1 MSTLVLD
8 QNVPVFPVKET
19 PPELRQLTS
28 RQIADT
34 YYGGKAMDES
44 KGYKIYTD
52 DTALSGDIKE
62 VTVYKSRHSKK
73 IGNMDVVLFASKNGA
88 FLLQRYMEA
97 LPQSNELIL
106 FIETDIGNLKNNVV
120 RAKAG
125 AGLTKPGSGEF
136 AEILNFTREYQGMI
150 PQEELRELINKGIYK
165 NKTDIVNWLLSIK
178 DTVVRE
184 FFNYFTKGIL
194 TEAEV
199 FFKALSN
206 DISKFKIEE
215 TGWNPNP
222 KEGEYD
228 PTFIPQIL
236 SDEIKKYYQ
245 HEAEGGA
252 YTNLEGQKKVTAEIV
267 ERLFGKID
275 GIRANLTGPLS
286 NAGKFLPDFVLK
298 KFSQVFDWF
307 FKQLDQLRKF
317 LGDPVTGLLGIAY
330 QGVQTA
336 NAFLCGIYNSLVDVI
351 AGIFSLIEFIFKAVA
366 AMQNI
371 GENKIIYGEMLLEL
385 MEDFIEGVMSFDY
398 VEFFKQ
404 SIAFQI
410 YTIKG
415 VINKATR
422 LTLSQVAYYYGY
434 ITGIIIDIVVEA
446 LLTGG
451 TATVAKLAKSVE
463 SFILSPLEK
472 ISQAIAKSVNFTKDV
487 LTRAVEFFSLLIREF
502 KKGVK
507 NIFQKLEKLLNEIF
521 GFGEDVADHALT
533 PAERRVKE
541 RQKAKA
547 RRLAAKL
554 GLISPELKIL
564 LKDKNFSEIYWDLSN
579 GKVKR
584 AFGNLLNYEEEAVLR
599 FYTTNRGY
607 KNFNKALRGEI
618 KMTGFYSTQEK
629 LMNEA
634 LEKLP
639 VYESESLLYRIEN
652 LTDVQINEYYKVGKE
667 ITNKHFTSSS
677 YDLFSI
683 GEAMRKRKFTVLIRI
698 ESKNGKLIEAISTL
712 KDEAEVIFKSNTT
725 FYVDKFTENINPL
738 DPFGSKIKT
747 IIIKEK

>member
-19 PPELRQLTS
+19 PSELRQLTS

-52 DTALSGDIKE
+52 DPALSGDIKDL
-62 VTVYKSRHSKK
+62 TVYKSRHSKK

-125 AGLTKPGSGEF
+125 AALTKPGSGEF
-136 AEILNFTREYQGMI
+136 AEILNFTREYQGII

-165 NKTDIVNWLLSIK
+165 NKTDIVNWLISIK

-184 FFNYFTKGIL
+184 FFNFFTKGIL
-194 TEAEV
+194 TQAED
-199 FFKALSN
+199 FFRALSN

-222 KEGEYD
+222 KEGQYD

-236 SDEIKKYYQ
+236 SEKIKKYYQ

-252 YTNLEGQKKVTAEIV
+252 YANLEGQKKVTAEIV
-267 ERLFGKID
+267 DHLFGKID

-286 NAGKFLPDFVLK
+286 NAGKFLPDFVLE

-317 LGDPVTGLLGIAY
+317 LGDPVTGLLAIAY

-410 YTIKG
+410 NTIKG
-415 VINKATR
+415 VIDKATR

-463 SFILSPLEK
+463 SFILNPLEK
-472 ISQAIAKSVNFTKDV
+472 ISQAIVKSVNFTKDV
-487 LTRAVEFFSLLIREF
+487 LTTAVEFFSLLIREF

-507 NIFQKLEKLLNEIF
+507 NIFQKLEKFLNEIF
-521 GFGEDVADHALT
+521 GLGDEVADSALT

-541 RQKAKA
+541 KEE
-547 RRLAAKL
+547 RRLRKL
-554 GLISPELKIL
+554 DENNNLSKRRQERRLRSQRFKTINEKKIKLYRVQGGEVPNASRYRFLKKWNEIIIEGNERLYVTFKDEDRVLEFWIKRGDKAEIFTADISETFFNKLINDAVKQSRGKEFPNRPQFGDATKT
-564 LKDKNFSEIYWDLSN
+564 NFSLGIPSNYFKELLDNMSNIEIL
-579 GKVKR
+579 
-584 AFGNLLNYEEEAVLR
+584 
-599 FYTTNRGY
+599 
-607 KNFNKALRGEI
+607 
-618 KMTGFYSTQEK
+618 K
-629 LMNEA
+629 LE
-634 LEKLP
+634 
-639 VYESESLLYRIEN
+639 
-652 LTDVQINEYYKVGKE
+652 
-667 ITNKHFTSSS
+667 
-677 YDLFSI
+677 
-683 GEAMRKRKFTVLIRI
+683 
-698 ESKNGKLIEAISTL
+698 
-712 KDEAEVIFKSNTT
+712 
-725 FYVDKFTENINPL
+725 
-738 DPFGSKIKT
+738 
-747 IIIKEK
+747 

>member
-44 KGYKIYTD
+44 KRYKIYTD
-52 DTALSGDIKE
+52 DPALSGDIKDL
-62 VTVYKSRHSKK
+62 TVYKSRHSKK

-125 AGLTKPGSGEF
+125 AALTKPGSGEF

-165 NKTDIVNWLLSIK
+165 NKTDIVNWLISIK

-194 TEAEV
+194 TQAEV
-199 FFKALSN
+199 FFRALSN

-222 KEGEYD
+222 KEGQYD
-228 PTFIPQIL
+228 PIFIPQIL
-236 SDEIKKYYQ
+236 SDKIKKYYQ

-252 YTNLEGQKKVTAEIV
+252 YANLEGQKKVTAEIV
-267 ERLFGKID
+267 DHLFGKID
-275 GIRANLTGPLS
+275 GIRANLTVPLS
-286 NAGKFLPDFVLK
+286 NAGKFLPDFVLE

-398 VEFFKQ
+398 VEFFKR

-410 YTIKG
+410 NTIKG
-415 VINKATR
+415 VINKATS

-451 TATVAKLAKSVE
+451 TAKVAKLAKSVE
-463 SFILSPLEK
+463 SFILNPLEK
-472 ISQAIAKSVNFTKDV
+472 ISQAIVKSVNFTKDV
-487 LTRAVEFFSLLIREF
+487 LTKAVEFFSLLIREF

-521 GFGEDVADHALT
+521 GFGDEVVDSAST
-533 PAERRVKE
+533 SAERRVKE
-541 RQKAKA
+541 RQKVQQKRIEEKRNESERKKLERENKKKRIEIFSKIRGVPINKKLLKELQEEF
-547 RRLAAKL
+547 RRLGGEMVYSEESFQYIASREKVYNEQIEALTFNESTIFLNKDVTTSAVYEELIHAKQFREGRYNNWVKEYNNIIAENLMEKEAAEELLEKAAQWKL
-554 GLISPELKIL
+554 PKNEIELIKERLEFFKNELKIL
-564 LKDKNFSEIYWDLSN
+564 GY
-579 GKVKR
+579 GK
-584 AFGNLLNYEEEAVLR
+584 
-599 FYTTNRGY
+599 
-607 KNFNKALRGEI
+607 
-618 KMTGFYSTQEK
+618 
-629 LMNEA
+629 
-634 LEKLP
+634 
-639 VYESESLLYRIEN
+639 
-652 LTDVQINEYYKVGKE
+652 
-667 ITNKHFTSSS
+667 
-677 YDLFSI
+677 
-683 GEAMRKRKFTVLIRI
+683 
-698 ESKNGKLIEAISTL
+698 
-712 KDEAEVIFKSNTT
+712 
-725 FYVDKFTENINPL
+725 
-738 DPFGSKIKT
+738 
-747 IIIKEK
+747 

>member
-19 PPELRQLTS
+19 PSELRQLTS

-52 DTALSGDIKE
+52 DPALSGDIKDL
-62 VTVYKSRHSKK
+62 TVYKSRHSKK

-125 AGLTKPGSGEF
+125 AALTKPGSGEF

-165 NKTDIVNWLLSIK
+165 NKTDIVNWLISIK

-194 TEAEV
+194 TQAEV
-199 FFKALSN
+199 FFRALSN

-222 KEGEYD
+222 KEGQYD
-228 PTFIPQIL
+228 PIFIPQIL
-236 SDEIKKYYQ
+236 SDKIKKYYQ

-252 YTNLEGQKKVTAEIV
+252 YANLEGQKKVTAEIV
-267 ERLFGKID
+267 DHLFGKID
-275 GIRANLTGPLS
+275 GIRANLTVPLS
-286 NAGKFLPDFVLK
+286 NAGKFLPDFVLE

-398 VEFFKQ
+398 VEFFKR

-410 YTIKG
+410 NTIKG
-415 VINKATR
+415 VINKATS

-463 SFILSPLEK
+463 SFILNPLEK
-472 ISQAIAKSVNFTKDV
+472 ISQAIVKSVNFTKDV
-487 LTRAVEFFSLLIREF
+487 LTKAVEFFSLLIREF

-521 GFGEDVADHALT
+521 GFGDEVVDSAST
-533 PAERRVKE
+533 SAERRVKE
-541 RQKAKA
+541 RQKVQQKRIEEKRNESERKKLERENKKKRIEIFSKIRGVPINKKLLKELQEEF
-547 RRLAAKL
+547 RRLGGEMVYSEESFQYIASREKVYNEQIEALTFNESTIFLNKDVTTSAVYEELIHAKQFREGRYNNWVKEYNNIIAENLMEKEAAEELLEKAAQWKL
-554 GLISPELKIL
+554 PKNEIELIKERLEFFKNELKIL
-564 LKDKNFSEIYWDLSN
+564 GY
-579 GKVKR
+579 GK
-584 AFGNLLNYEEEAVLR
+584 
-599 FYTTNRGY
+599 
-607 KNFNKALRGEI
+607 
-618 KMTGFYSTQEK
+618 
-629 LMNEA
+629 
-634 LEKLP
+634 
-639 VYESESLLYRIEN
+639 
-652 LTDVQINEYYKVGKE
+652 
-667 ITNKHFTSSS
+667 
-677 YDLFSI
+677 
-683 GEAMRKRKFTVLIRI
+683 
-698 ESKNGKLIEAISTL
+698 
-712 KDEAEVIFKSNTT
+712 
-725 FYVDKFTENINPL
+725 
-738 DPFGSKIKT
+738 
-747 IIIKEK
+747 

>member
-19 PPELRQLTS
+19 PSELRQLTS

-52 DTALSGDIKE
+52 DPALSGDIKDL
-62 VTVYKSRHSKK
+62 TVYKSRHSKK

-125 AGLTKPGSGEF
+125 AGLTKPGGGEF

-165 NKTDIVNWLLSIK
+165 NKTDIVNWLISIK

-194 TEAEV
+194 TQAED
-199 FFKALSN
+199 FFRALSN

-222 KEGEYD
+222 KEEQYD

-236 SDEIKKYYQ
+236 SDKIKKYYQ

-252 YTNLEGQKKVTAEIV
+252 YANLEGQKKVTAEIV
-267 ERLFGKID
+267 DRLFGKID
-275 GIRANLTGPLS
+275 GIRANLTVPLS
-286 NAGKFLPDFVLK
+286 NAGKFLPDFVLE

-398 VEFFKQ
+398 VEFFKR

-410 YTIKG
+410 NTIKG
-415 VINKATR
+415 VINKATS

-463 SFILSPLEK
+463 SFILNPLEK
-472 ISQAIAKSVNFTKDV
+472 ISQAIVKSVNFTKDV
-487 LTRAVEFFSLLIREF
+487 LTKAVEFFSLLIREF

-521 GFGEDVADHALT
+521 GFGDEVVDSAST
-533 PAERRVKE
+533 SAERRVKE
-541 RQKAKA
+541 RQKVQQKRIEEKRNESERKKLERENKKKRIEIFSKIRGVPINKKLLKELQEEF
-547 RRLAAKL
+547 RRLGGEMVYSEESFQYIASREKVYNEQIEALTFNESTIFLNKDVTTSAVYEELIHAKQFREGRYNNWVKEYNNIIAENLMEKEAAEELLEKAAQWKL
-554 GLISPELKIL
+554 PKNEIELIKERLEFFKNELKIL
-564 LKDKNFSEIYWDLSN
+564 GY
-579 GKVKR
+579 GK
-584 AFGNLLNYEEEAVLR
+584 
-599 FYTTNRGY
+599 
-607 KNFNKALRGEI
+607 
-618 KMTGFYSTQEK
+618 
-629 LMNEA
+629 
-634 LEKLP
+634 
-639 VYESESLLYRIEN
+639 
-652 LTDVQINEYYKVGKE
+652 
-667 ITNKHFTSSS
+667 
-677 YDLFSI
+677 
-683 GEAMRKRKFTVLIRI
+683 
-698 ESKNGKLIEAISTL
+698 
-712 KDEAEVIFKSNTT
+712 
-725 FYVDKFTENINPL
+725 
-738 DPFGSKIKT
+738 
-747 IIIKEK
+747 

>member
-19 PPELRQLTS
+19 PSELRQLTS

-52 DTALSGDIKE
+52 DPVLSGDIKDL
-62 VTVYKSRHSKK
+62 TVYKSRHSKK

-165 NKTDIVNWLLSIK
+165 NKTDIVNWLISIK

-194 TEAEV
+194 TQAED
-199 FFKALSN
+199 FFRALSN

-222 KEGEYD
+222 KEGQYD

-236 SDEIKKYYQ
+236 SDKIKKYYQ

-252 YTNLEGQKKVTAEIV
+252 YANLEGQKKVTAEIV
-267 ERLFGKID
+267 DRLFGKID
-275 GIRANLTGPLS
+275 GIRANLTVPLS
-286 NAGKFLPDFVLK
+286 NAGKFLPNFVLE
-298 KFSQVFDWF
+298 KFSHVFDWF

-330 QGVQTA
+330 QGVQAA

-398 VEFFKQ
+398 VEFF
-404 SIAFQI
+404 
-410 YTIKG
+410 
-415 VINKATR
+415 
-422 LTLSQVAYYYGY
+422 
-434 ITGIIIDIVVEA
+434 
-446 LLTGG
+446 
-451 TATVAKLAKSVE
+451 
-463 SFILSPLEK
+463 
-472 ISQAIAKSVNFTKDV
+472 
-487 LTRAVEFFSLLIREF
+487 
-502 KKGVK
+502 
-507 NIFQKLEKLLNEIF
+507 
-521 GFGEDVADHALT
+521 
-533 PAERRVKE
+533 
-541 RQKAKA
+541 
-547 RRLAAKL
+547 
-554 GLISPELKIL
+554 
-564 LKDKNFSEIYWDLSN
+564 
-579 GKVKR
+579 
-584 AFGNLLNYEEEAVLR
+584 
-599 FYTTNRGY
+599 
-607 KNFNKALRGEI
+607 
-618 KMTGFYSTQEK
+618 
-629 LMNEA
+629 
-634 LEKLP
+634 
-639 VYESESLLYRIEN
+639 
-652 LTDVQINEYYKVGKE
+652 
-667 ITNKHFTSSS
+667 
-677 YDLFSI
+677 
-683 GEAMRKRKFTVLIRI
+683 
-698 ESKNGKLIEAISTL
+698 
-712 KDEAEVIFKSNTT
+712 
-725 FYVDKFTENINPL
+725 
-738 DPFGSKIKT
+738 
-747 IIIKEK
+747 

>member
-19 PPELRQLTS
+19 PSELRQLTS

-52 DTALSGDIKE
+52 DPALSGDIKDL
-62 VTVYKSRHSKK
+62 TVYKSRHSKK

-125 AGLTKPGSGEF
+125 AALTKPGSGEF
-136 AEILNFTREYQGMI
+136 AEILNFTREYQGII

-165 NKTDIVNWLLSIK
+165 NKTDIVNWLISIK

-184 FFNYFTKGIL
+184 FFNFFTKGIL
-194 TEAEV
+194 TQAED
-199 FFKALSN
+199 FFRALSN

-222 KEGEYD
+222 KEGQYD

-236 SDEIKKYYQ
+236 SDKIKKYYQ

-252 YTNLEGQKKVTAEIV
+252 YANLEGQKKVTAEIV
-267 ERLFGKID
+267 DRLFGKID
-275 GIRANLTGPLS
+275 GIRANLTVPLS
-286 NAGKFLPDFVLK
+286 NAGKFLPNFVLE

-410 YTIKG
+410 NTIKG
-415 VINKATR
+415 VINKATS

-463 SFILSPLEK
+463 SFILNPLEK
-472 ISQAIAKSVNFTKDV
+472 ISQAIVKSVNFTKDL

-521 GFGEDVADHALT
+521 GFGDEVADHAST

-547 RRLAAKL
+547 SEKELAALSNRLKKH
-554 GLISPELKIL
+554 LKIL
-564 LKDKNFSEIYWDLSN
+564 EKMADEALLWNTKKRPKACAFLEGKGKSIFNYSFKQKLPAGKFPKDLHPLVSDWVEDMWKLHKEGKIKLPEHHGKCAEVLNISDWLKSIDPK
-579 GKVKR
+579 GKMTI
-584 AFGNLLNYEEEAVLR
+584 EEARDLFDGVVSH
-599 FYTTNRGY
+599 
-607 KNFNKALRGEI
+607 A
-618 KMTGFYSTQEK
+618 
-629 LMNEA
+629 
-634 LEKLP
+634 
-639 VYESESLLYRIEN
+639 
-652 LTDVQINEYYKVGKE
+652 KE
-667 ITNKHFTSSS
+667 IGDVKQKGTVIAKHQDYKKACNSC
-677 YDLFSI
+677 
-683 GEAMRKRKFTVLIRI
+683 
-698 ESKNGKLIEAISTL
+698 
-712 KDEAEVIFKSNTT
+712 
-725 FYVDKFTENINPL
+725 L
-738 DPFGSKIKT
+738 DILHHFN
-747 IIIKEK
+747 IKEYKINKL

>member
-52 DTALSGDIKE
+52 DPALSGDIKDL
-62 VTVYKSRHSKK
+62 TVYKSRHSKK

-125 AGLTKPGSGEF
+125 AALTKPGSGEF

-165 NKTDIVNWLLSIK
+165 NKTDIVNWLISIK

-194 TEAEV
+194 TQAED
-199 FFKALSN
+199 FFRALSN

-222 KEGEYD
+222 KEGQYD
-228 PTFIPQIL
+228 PIFIPQIL
-236 SDEIKKYYQ
+236 SDKIKKYYQ

-252 YTNLEGQKKVTAEIV
+252 YANLEGQKKVTAEIV
-267 ERLFGKID
+267 DHLFGKID

-286 NAGKFLPDFVLK
+286 NAGKFLPDFVLE

-410 YTIKG
+410 NTIKG

-463 SFILSPLEK
+463 SFILNPLEK
-472 ISQAIAKSVNFTKDV
+472 ISQAIVKSVNFTKDV
-487 LTRAVEFFSLLIREF
+487 LTKAVEFFSLLIREF

-521 GFGEDVADHALT
+521 GFGDEVVDSAST
-533 PAERRVKE
+533 SAERRVKE
-541 RQKAKA
+541 RQKVQQKRIEEKRNESERKKLERENKKKRIEIFSKIRGVPINKKLLKELQEEF
-547 RRLAAKL
+547 RRLGGEMVYSEESFQYIASREKVYNEQIEALTFNESTIFLNKDVTTSAVYEELIHAKQFREGRYNNWVKEYNNIIAENLMEKEAAEELLEKAAQWKL
-554 GLISPELKIL
+554 PKNEIELIKERLEFFKNELKIL
-564 LKDKNFSEIYWDLSN
+564 GY
-579 GKVKR
+579 GK
-584 AFGNLLNYEEEAVLR
+584 
-599 FYTTNRGY
+599 
-607 KNFNKALRGEI
+607 
-618 KMTGFYSTQEK
+618 
-629 LMNEA
+629 
-634 LEKLP
+634 
-639 VYESESLLYRIEN
+639 
-652 LTDVQINEYYKVGKE
+652 
-667 ITNKHFTSSS
+667 
-677 YDLFSI
+677 
-683 GEAMRKRKFTVLIRI
+683 
-698 ESKNGKLIEAISTL
+698 
-712 KDEAEVIFKSNTT
+712 
-725 FYVDKFTENINPL
+725 
-738 DPFGSKIKT
+738 
-747 IIIKEK
+747 

>member
-52 DTALSGDIKE
+52 DPALSGDIKDL
-62 VTVYKSRHSKK
+62 TVYKSRHSKK

-125 AGLTKPGSGEF
+125 AALTKPGSGEF

-165 NKTDIVNWLLSIK
+165 NKTDIVNWLISIK

-194 TEAEV
+194 TQAEV
-199 FFKALSN
+199 FFRALSN

-236 SDEIKKYYQ
+236 SDKIKKYYQ

-252 YTNLEGQKKVTAEIV
+252 YANLEGQKKVTAEIV
-267 ERLFGKID
+267 DHLFGKID
-275 GIRANLTGPLS
+275 GIRANLTVPLS
-286 NAGKFLPDFVLK
+286 NAGKFLPDFVLE

-336 NAFLCGIYNSLVDVI
+336 NAFLCGIYNSLVDLI

-410 YTIKG
+410 KTIKG
-415 VINKATR
+415 VINKATH

-463 SFILSPLEK
+463 SFILNPLEK
-472 ISQAIAKSVNFTKDV
+472 ISQAIVKSVNFTKDV

-521 GFGEDVADHALT
+521 GFGDEVVDSAST
-533 PAERRVKE
+533 PAERRVKKKQAEQARSLELKSRRQEIKKLNVE
-541 RQKAKA
+541 RRKRIEKFW
-547 RRLAAKL
+547 KD
-554 GLISPELKIL
+554 GYDPDPTFSIWGPGKISHPELWKSIIDDLMSKGCEIKISE
-564 LKDKNFSEIYWDLSN
+564 KNLTYGASAIKGKSGVLSLTNDASITALQHEAKHFLDDLTRGFPSN
-579 GKVKR
+579 SYYMQNPKELWQMEYNAYMV
-584 AFGNLLNYEEEAVLR
+584 
-599 FYTTNRGY
+599 
-607 KNFNKALRGEI
+607 EI
-618 KMTGFYSTQEK
+618 KM
-629 LMNEA
+629 L
-634 LEKLP
+634 
-639 VYESESLLYRIEN
+639 R
-652 LTDVQINEYYKVGKE
+652 
-667 ITNKHFTSSS
+667 
-677 YDLFSI
+677 
-683 GEAMRKRKFTVLIRI
+683 
-698 ESKNGKLIEAISTL
+698 ESKEFDIAKKLLENALNEKKYIE
-712 KDEAEVIFKSNTT
+712 D
-725 FYVDKFTENINPL
+725 FYNVKL
-738 DPFGSKIKT
+738 
-747 IIIKEK
+747 

>member
-52 DTALSGDIKE
+52 DPALSGDIKDL
-62 VTVYKSRHSKK
+62 TVYKSRHSKK

-125 AGLTKPGSGEF
+125 AALTKPGSGEF

-165 NKTDIVNWLLSIK
+165 NKTDIVNWLISIK

-194 TEAEV
+194 TQAED
-199 FFKALSN
+199 FFRALSN

-222 KEGEYD
+222 KEGQYD

-236 SDEIKKYYQ
+236 SEKIKKYYQ

-252 YTNLEGQKKVTAEIV
+252 YANLEGQKKVTAEIV
-267 ERLFGKID
+267 DHLFGKID
-275 GIRANLTGPLS
+275 GIRANLTEPLS
-286 NAGKFLPDFVLK
+286 NAGKFLPDFVLE

-410 YTIKG
+410 NTIKG

-463 SFILSPLEK
+463 SFVLNPLEK
-472 ISQAIAKSVNFTKDV
+472 ISQAIVKSVNFTKDV

-507 NIFQKLEKLLNEIF
+507 NIFQKLEKILNEIF
-521 GFGEDVADHALT
+521 GFGDEVVDSAST

-541 RQKAKA
+541 QQKAQAERVEEKRNRPERKRQEKA
-547 RRLAAKL
+547 NRKKAGKDIGN
-554 GLISPELKIL
+554 GLVEGHYSKRPFNPDKAGGFIL
-564 LKDKNFSEIYWDLSN
+564 DLSWEN
-579 GKVKR
+579 AEITKDGIDIVKKHLDRFEDVVANRKMIKRLEDIETGKLEITDWDK
-584 AFGNLLNYEEEAVLR
+584 R
-599 FYTTNRGY
+599 FYTHEKREYERYRDLGY
-607 KNFNKALRGEI
+607 
-618 KMTGFYSTQEK
+618 
-629 LMNEA
+629 
-634 LEKLP
+634 
-639 VYESESLLYRIEN
+639 
-652 LTDVQINEYYKVGKE
+652 
-667 ITNKHFTSSS
+667 
-677 YDLFSI
+677 
-683 GEAMRKRKFTVLIRI
+683 
-698 ESKNGKLIEAISTL
+698 
-712 KDEAEVIFKSNTT
+712 
-725 FYVDKFTENINPL
+725 ENIKHINIPEEIYNNAHSATL
-738 DPFGSKIKT
+738 EDYKLFEFDKDNKRNLYHPSIEDIDFFSDEDRKILGY
-747 IIIKEK
+747 